1 MLRASKYTRSQY
13 VGLLY
18 ILPWIIGLVVFQAY
32 PFIYSLIL
40 SFTNKTLS
48 SNTSFVGLAN
58 YIRLFT
64 RDRDFYKVCEVTL
77 KYVLFA
83 VPGRVLFALI
93 IALLMNTNHR
103 GVHFF
108 RTLYYLP
115 SIFGGS
121 VAIAIVWRLM
131 FQNNGVV
138 NAILGTLGID
148 PIKWLGHPK
157 VALTTITMIPVWQFG
172 SSMVLFLTSLKNV
185 PQELYEAG
193 KIDGCKPVGMFFR
206 ITLPMISPILLFN
219 LMMQMI
225 SCFQDFSVAF
235 VMTGGGPNRATYLYG
250 IKLYNEAFSNFN
262 MGYASAL
269 SWVMFAAIMVIT
281 LVIQFSSRYWVFYND
296 GGQ

>member
-1 MLRASKYTRSQY
+1 MLRASKYARSQY

-18 ILPWIIGLVVFQAY
+18 ILPWVIGLVVFQAY

-48 SNTSFVGLAN
+48 SNTSFVGLTN

-93 IALLMNTNHR
+93 IALLMDTNHR

-121 VAIAIVWRLM
+121 VATARGPCYNKSLTAHRAPVKSLCVAASHAE
-131 FQNNGVV
+131 GVR
-138 NAILGTLGID
+138 
-148 PIKWLGHPK
+148 K
-157 VALTTITMIPVWQFG
+157 
-172 SSMVLFLTSLKNV
+172 
-185 PQELYEAG
+185 
-193 KIDGCKPVGMFFR
+193 
-206 ITLPMISPILLFN
+206 
-219 LMMQMI
+219 
-225 SCFQDFSVAF
+225 
-235 VMTGGGPNRATYLYG
+235 
-250 IKLYNEAFSNFN
+250 
-262 MGYASAL
+262 
-269 SWVMFAAIMVIT
+269 
-281 LVIQFSSRYWVFYND
+281 
-296 GGQ
+296 